1 MFSKIF
7 NVTVSNVC
15 DYRDLLCAEIV
26 LKKSRK
32 LSLLETKTHQY
43 YKRDGIYFVSCVRKW
58 KIWASHEESNL
69 RPRISPHD
77 SLPQSNR

>member
-26 LKKSRK
+26 F
-32 LSLLETKTHQY
+32 LSLLESKTHQY
-43 YKRDGIYFVSCVRKW
+43 NKRDGIYFFSCVRKW
-58 KIWASHEESNL
+58 KIWASYEESNL
-69 RPRISPHD
+69 RPRISPND
-77 SLPQSNR
+77 SLPQSDR

>member
-15 DYRDLLCAEIV
+15 DYRDLLCAEIFK
-26 LKKSRK
+26 KKSRK
-32 LSLLETKTHQY
+32 LSLLETKTHHY
-43 YKRDGIYFVSCVRKW
+43 NKRDVIYFISCVRKW
-58 KIWASHEESNL
+58 KIWASHEESNF

-77 SLPQSNR
+77 SLPQSDR

>member
-43 YKRDGIYFVSCVRKW
+43 YKRDGIYFVSCVRK
-58 KIWASHEESNL
+58 
-69 RPRISPHD
+69 
-77 SLPQSNR
+77 